1 MFQRSVRTLV
11 RRPYLACA
19 LLMLTLPGT
28 LPGGSQSTAKQWDR
42 VFRRVESTQI
52 HGEATFPVYCVQRL
66 LREKRLE
73 KGASALVIAC
83 GDGRNAVPIAKE
95 GLAVTGLDISTV
107 ALEKTRAAAEKHGVQ
122 LETIQADMYEHDL
135 GDGRWDL
142 VTNIYYNSAIRILD
156 RFEAAVRP
164 GGFLLVEGFGSD
176 HDGGWRG
183 ALKPRHERPP
193 IQLPEDL
200 SPGCGMISL
209 RPPPGSRRRLRAG
222 SSPARGSASTY
233 STRTFP
239 SRRKIRASRVSRRC
253 RRTP

>member
-176 HDGGWRG
+176 HDGGPPVWSRYRPNQLLDELKGWRILEYQDG
-183 ALKPRHERPP
+183 LFESDWAGGKPAPVVRVLAQKPGPSKEPG
-193 IQLPEDL
+193 EDH
-200 SPGCGMISL
+200 
-209 RPPPGSRRRLRAG
+209 
-222 SSPARGSASTY
+222 
-233 STRTFP
+233 
-239 SRRKIRASRVSRRC
+239 
-253 RRTP
+253 